1 MTMDIQLKLDRR
13 DFSLD
18 VDLHLPDQGITV
30 LFGASG
36 SGKTTVLRCMAGL
49 ESEARGLVR
58 MGDEVW
64 LATADKV
71 CVPAHQRRVGYVFQ
85 EASLFAHLNVRQNIE
100 FGSRRVRGPD
110 ASRLMNEAVAL
121 LGIGHLMDRSV
132 EGLSGGER
140 QRVAIARALATQPEV
155 LLLDEPLAA
164 LDPQRK
170 REVFPWL
177 ERLRDEL
184 RIPMVYVTH
193 AVDELTRLG
202 DYLVVMDGGRV
213 HVQGPVTETLSAL
226 DARGLDG
233 QEPGVLLDGQVDEL
247 AHEWGLARVSVPGGG
262 LWVRD
267 DGAALGARV
276 RLRVLARDVSV
287 ATREPTQTS
296 IQNHFEVTLV
306 AMLDDAHPSQTLLKL
321 KWGERVVLARVTR
334 RACAQLALQ
343 VGQSLWAQVKSVAV
357 VH

>member
-1 MTMDIQLKLDRR
+1 MDIQLTLARR

-36 SGKTTVLRCMAGL
+36 SGKTTVLRCIAGL
-49 ESEARGLVR
+49 EPEARGLVR

-71 CVPAHQRRVGYVFQ
+71 CVPTHQRRVGYVFQ
-85 EASLFAHLNVRQNIE
+85 EASLFAHLNVRHNIE
-100 FGSRRVRGPD
+100 FGAHRVRGPD
-110 ASRLMNEAVAL
+110 AARLLAQAVAL
-121 LGIGHLMDRSV
+121 LGIGHLMERTV
-132 EGLSGGER
+132 EALSGGER
-140 QRVAIARALATQPEV
+140 QRVAIARALATQPKV

-164 LDPQRK
+164 LDLHRK

-202 DYLVVMDGGRV
+202 DHLVVMDGGRV
-213 HVQGPVTETLSAL
+213 RVQGPVTETLSAL

-233 QEPGVLLDGQVDEL
+233 QEPGVLLDGRVEQL
-247 AHEWGLARVSVPGGG
+247 AHAWGLARVAVPGGY

-267 DGAALGARV
+267 DGAEAGARV

-287 ATREPTQTS
+287 ATREPSHTS
-296 IQNHFEVTLV
+296 IQNHFEVTLE
-306 AMLDDAHPSQTLLKL
+306 AMLDDEHPSQTLLKL
-321 KWGERVVLARVTR
+321 RWGECAVLARITR

-343 VGQSLWAQVKSVAV
+343 VGQPLWAQVKSVAV

>member
-1 MTMDIQLKLDRR
+1 MDIQLTLDRR
-13 DFSLD
+13 SFLLD
-18 VDLHLPDQGITV
+18 VDMRLPDQGITV

-49 ESEARGLVR
+49 EPDARGLVR
-58 MGDEVW
+58 LGADVW
-64 LATADKV
+64 LSTADKV
-71 CVPAHQRRVGYVFQ
+71 CVPTHQRRVGYVFQ
-85 EASLFAHLNVRQNIE
+85 EASLFAHLNVRHNIE
-100 FGSRRVRGPD
+100 FGSRRVRGPEV
-110 ASRLMNEAVAL
+110 SRLQEEAVAL
-121 LGIGHLMDRSV
+121 LGIEHLMDRSV

-164 LDPQRK
+164 LDPHRK
-170 REVFPWL
+170 REVLPWL

-202 DYLVVMDGGRV
+202 DHLVVMEGGRV
-213 HVQGPVTETLSAL
+213 RVHGPVTETLSAL
-226 DARGLDG
+226 DARSLDG
-233 QEPGVLLDGQVDEL
+233 QEPGVLLDGRVDEL
-247 AHEWGLARVSVPGGG
+247 AREWGLARVSVPGGC

-267 DGAALGARV
+267 DGADLGRRV

-287 ATREPTQTS
+287 ATREPSHTS

-306 AMLDDAHPSQTLLKL
+306 AILDDEHPSQTLLKL
-321 KWGERVVLARVTR
+321 RWGESEVLARITR
-334 RACAQLALQ
+334 RACDQLALR
-343 VGQSLWAQVKSVAV
+343 VGQPLWAQVKSVAV